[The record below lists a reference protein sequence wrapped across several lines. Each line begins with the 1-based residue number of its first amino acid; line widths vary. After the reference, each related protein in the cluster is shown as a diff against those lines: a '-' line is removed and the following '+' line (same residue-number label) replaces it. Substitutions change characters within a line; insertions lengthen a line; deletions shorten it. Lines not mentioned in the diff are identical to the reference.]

1 MYNDISFLRGIIM
14 SKRVNL
20 YIHDEQLWSA
30 FTHLVG
36 KGNVSKWIENMI
48 RPLVDKADLANAYK
62 VMAQDR
68 QREEEADEWIN
79 GTSGDVGNESW

>member
-1 MYNDISFLRGIIM
+1 MYNGAYYFKGVVM

-36 KGNVSKWIENMI
+36 KGNVSRWIENMI

-62 VMAQDR
+62 TMAQDR
-68 QREEEADEWIN
+68 EREEEAHEWVN
-79 GTSGDVGNESW
+79 GTAGDVGNESW